1 MENKDFEA
9 LIRQY
14 DRENAFFY
22 CDPPYFKTEGHYE
35 VVFSREDHVRLRD
48 ALAGIQGKWLLS
60 YNDCPYIRGLYGGYQ
75 IEAVRRL
82 NNLAQRYNQGEEY
95 AEVLIS
101 NYDTA
106 SRARELPEQM
116 ELSDVYVFYP

>member
-1 MENKDFEA
+1 M
-9 LIRQY
+9 
-14 DRENAFFY
+14 
-22 CDPPYFKTEGHYE
+22 
-35 VVFSREDHVRLRD
+35 
-48 ALAGIQGKWLLS
+48 
-60 YNDCPYIRGLYGGYQ
+60 
-75 IEAVRRL
+75 RRL

-116 ELSDVYVFYP
+116 ELSDVYGFYP